1 MGREAR
7 SLGALL
13 VGLWARPLAALVAV
27 LGVCLALAA
36 CAGAPDLDGPPD
48 AVPHEEVIALETA
61 REGLDD
67 AIDTEETLRTSKQQ
81 ARRLRRGVQGI
92 VSGGA
97 LEAEKLDEFGLAALG
112 QLRRLVPSLVEVNR
126 DGSVRALDRPATSS
140 FLRYAESD
148 APRALVRS
156 AREHVEAIE
165 RTLKDSEAGPD
176 TRIPPADPTASQDL
190 TVADYLR
197 QAERDLRPI
206 WPELA
211 GRLQAVRKEL

>member
-1 MGREAR
+1 M
-7 SLGALL
+7 
-13 VGLWARPLAALVAV
+13 
-27 LGVCLALAA
+27 
-36 CAGAPDLDGPPD
+36 
-48 AVPHEEVIALETA
+48 ALESA

-67 AIDTEETLRTSKQQ
+67 VLDTAEALRTSNQE
-81 ARRLRRGVQGI
+81 ARRLRRGVRGI

-126 DGSVRALDRPATSS
+126 DGSVRALDRAATRT

-148 APRALVRS
+148 APRALAGP

-165 RTLKDSEAGPD
+165 LTLKDSEAGPD
-176 TRIPPADPTASQDL
+176 TRIVPADPTASQDL

-197 QAERDLRPI
+197 EAERDLEPI
-206 WPELA
+206 WPQLA
-211 GRLQAVRKEL
+211 GRLRVVREAL